1 MVSRLLE
8 RSGYRVSG
16 YIDQR
21 VALAALRADPAS
33 FDLVVTDYN
42 MPVMSGL
49 DVAREVKSIR
59 ADLPISRGYLAV
71 YANDLVPGAKTLVY
85 HAPNGKV
92 SKIIGVGE
100 TRGGLIVNYIVV
112 LRIKYDCRANCQT
125 ERGGVALVSL
135 EEWGISQMF

>member
-59 ADLPISRGYLAV
+59 ADLPIIVASGNITEELRVQA
-71 YANDLVPGAKTLVY
+71 PGA
-85 HAPNGKV
+85 GV
-92 SKIIGVGE
+92 SE
-100 TRGGLIVNYIVV
+100 LILKPYTV
-112 LRIKYDCRANCQT
+112 
-125 ERGGVALVSL
+125 
-135 EEWGISQMF
+135 EELCEAINRSSAQAQRRKRKAG